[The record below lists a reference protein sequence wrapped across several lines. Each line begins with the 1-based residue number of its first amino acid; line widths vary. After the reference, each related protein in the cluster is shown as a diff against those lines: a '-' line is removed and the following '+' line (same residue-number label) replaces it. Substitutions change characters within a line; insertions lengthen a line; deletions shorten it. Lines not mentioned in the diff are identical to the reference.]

1 MAMEALAAFMR
12 GEEAARKEAEKDEQ
26 VGYRKGD
33 RCRIL
38 GDYKVEHYDCD
49 EWGDG
54 VITDVRTGRRVE
66 R

>member
-1 MAMEALAAFMR
+1 MT
-12 GEEAARKEAEKDEQ
+12 EERQYK
-26 VGYRKGD
+26 KGD

-38 GDYKVEHYDCD
+38 ADFKVEHYDCD

-66 R
+66 Q

>member
-1 MAMEALAAFMR
+1 MS
-12 GEEAARKEAEKDEQ
+12 AEKEFK
-26 VGYRKGD
+26 YAKGD

-54 VITDVRTGRRVE
+54 VVTDVRTGRRVE
-66 R
+66 K